1 MPEEIGAA
9 AIQQM
14 EMLALQTP
22 RLERAVKVIITK
34 TKASPYSVDAVT
46 DTTIATSQAKITDYA
61 SLKAS
66 IEDARK
72 RGGLLPLDEATAG
85 KYATHAADLLAKIA
99 INHSPVF
106 DITMAQPLLLS
117 ALDDSRPEIVK
128 YDATVLGV
136 MDGTEIQ
143 PAILQ
148 KASDDKTT
156 DDLKIALYRALATNA
171 RNFGRKLDD
180 DQINIVQKVVAS
192 APNVEVRTAAGE
204 ARGAMDLPA
213 DQAKKLI
220 IDQAKTTN

>member
-1 MPEEIGAA
+1 
-9 AIQQM
+9 
-14 EMLALQTP
+14 
-22 RLERAVKVIITK
+22 
-34 TKASPYSVDAVT
+34 
-46 DTTIATSQAKITDYA
+46 
-61 SLKAS
+61 
-66 IEDARK
+66 
-72 RGGLLPLDEATAG
+72 
-85 KYATHAADLLAKIA
+85 
-99 INHSPVF
+99 
-106 DITMAQPLLLS
+106 MAQPLLLS